1 MDDDIKSALYK
12 GVMPAAKR
20 SAPKQESAG
29 TRRRSGRLS
38 STQVK
43 SAYFEGSSDEEE
55 EKEKAVSGR
64 KKRATQPK
72 KRARQAE
79 SESDGEQYK
88 EESEEEAEVQPKK
101 KSRGRPSKKAK
112 EESDEDQYKDVPED
126 EDDKDDEDEDDD
138 DDGPRKVEIIPLEK
152 LRDTGGVEYEDHKV
166 HNNTMLFLRDLKA
179 NNKRPWLKAHDGE
192 YRRALKDWQSFVET
206 TTQTLIEVDE
216 TIPELPAKDV
226 IFRIHR
232 DIRFSK
238 DPTPY
243 KPHFSA
249 AWSRTGRKGPYAVYY
264 IHCEPKAT
272 FIGGG
277 LWHPEAAHV
286 AKLRQSIDETPERWR
301 RAFNDAL
308 FKKEFFPAVKAKDG
322 VEGVVNAFVGKNQ
335 ENALKKKPMGY
346 EVTHRDIELLK
357 LRNYTVG
364 TKIDHGLLTGDDA
377 QAKLKEILRGL
388 SPFVNFLNS
397 IVMPDPNLDDDES
410 DDEDGDGG
418 EDEHSGGEE
427 EDE

>member
-1 MDDDIKSALYK
+1 
-12 GVMPAAKR
+12 MPAAKR
-20 SAPKQESAG
+20 SAPKQEAAA

-38 STQVK
+38 STQLK
-43 SAYFEGSSDEEE
+43 SAYFEGSSDDEEE
-55 EKEKAVSGR
+55 EKVVSGR
-64 KKRATQPK
+64 KKRVTQPK
-72 KRARQAE
+72 KRARHAE
-79 SESDGEQYK
+79 SESEGEQYK

-101 KSRGRPSKKAK
+101 RSRGRPAKKAK
-112 EESDEDQYKDVPED
+112 EESDEDQYNDVPED
-126 EDDKDDEDEDDD
+126 EDDKDDEDDEDED
-138 DDGPRKVEIIPLEK
+138 DDGPRKVTIIPLEK
-152 LRDTGGVEYEDHKV
+152 MRDTGGVAYEDHKV
-166 HNNTMLFLRDLKA
+166 HKNTMLFLRDLKA

-192 YRRALKDWQSFVET
+192 YRRALKDWQSFVEA

-264 IHCEPKAT
+264 IHCEPKSS

-277 LWHPEAAHV
+277 LWHPEAAYLT
-286 AKLRQSIDETPERWR
+286 KLRQSIDERPQRWR
-301 RAFNDAL
+301 RAFADPL
-308 FKKEFFPAVKAKDG
+308 FKKEFFPLVKAKDG
-322 VEGVVNAFVGKNQ
+322 VEGVVKAFVAKNQ

-364 TKIDHGLLTGDDA
+364 VKIDDDLLSSDNA

-388 SPFVNFLNS
+388 SGFVTFLNS
-397 IVMPDPNLDDDES
+397 VVMPDPNLDDDES
-410 DDEDGDGG
+410 DDEDDEGG
-418 EDEHSGGEE
+418 EEQHSGDEE
-427 EDE
+427 EDEE